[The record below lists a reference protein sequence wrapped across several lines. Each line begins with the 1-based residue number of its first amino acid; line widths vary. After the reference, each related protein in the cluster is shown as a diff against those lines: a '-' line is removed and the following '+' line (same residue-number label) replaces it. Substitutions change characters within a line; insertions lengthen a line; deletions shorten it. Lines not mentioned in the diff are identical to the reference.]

1 MPLKFKQV
9 DVFTATPFKGNP
21 VAVIFGA
28 DGLDTAQ
35 MQRIAHWTNLSETT
49 FLLKPTQAGATH
61 RVRIFTP
68 QSELAFAG
76 HPTLGTAHAAIE
88 GGVVTPKD
96 GRLVQECKMGLVG
109 LTVAGEGAQ
118 RTITLDL
125 PNTKTRVLD
134 EAEIAEMEAVLGA
147 SVEHAPAPRVIDVG
161 PKWITALMKDAEAVR
176 AVKPDLARM
185 PAFERKVGG
194 TGVVIFGRH
203 ANGGPAAVEVRA
215 FAPSDGVPEDP
226 VCGSGNGCVAV
237 FIRDAGLGD
246 SIGRSYTASQGYC
259 VGRDGR
265 IAVDIAADGGVKLGG
280 HCVTVVDGSIAA

>member
-1 MPLKFKQV
+1 MTLKFKQV

-28 DGLDTAQ
+28 DALDTAQ

-88 GGVVTPKD
+88 GGVVTPKN
-96 GRLVQECKMGLVG
+96 GKLVQECRMGLVG

-125 PNTKTRVLD
+125 PKTKTRILD
-134 EAEIAEMEAVLGA
+134 DAEIAEMEAVLGA
-147 SVEHAPAPRVIDVG
+147 PVEHAPPPRVIDVG
-161 PKWITALMKDAEAVR
+161 PKWITALMKDAAAVR

-185 PAFERKVGG
+185 PDFEKKVGG
-194 TGVVIFGRH
+194 TGIVVFGRH
-203 ANGGPAAVEVRA
+203 PNGGPAAVEVRA

-237 FIRDAGLGD
+237 FIRDSGLID
-246 SIGRSYTASQGYC
+246 AIGRRYAASQGFC

-265 IAVDIAADGGVKLGG
+265 IAVDIGTDGAVKLGG

>member
-1 MPLKFKQV
+1 MALKFKQV

-21 VAVIFGA
+21 VAVVFGA

-35 MQRIAHWTNLSETT
+35 MQRIANWTNLSETT
-49 FLLKPTQAGATH
+49 FLLKPTQTGATH
-61 RVRIFTP
+61 RVRIFTTR
-68 QSELAFAG
+68 SELPFAG

-88 GGVVTPKD
+88 GGVVTPRD
-96 GRLVQECKMGLVG
+96 GKLVQECKMGLVG
-109 LTVAGEGAQ
+109 LTIAGEGAR

-125 PNTKTRVLD
+125 PSTKSRVLD
-134 EAEIAEMEAVLGA
+134 AGEIAEMEAVIGA
-147 SVEHAPAPRVIDVG
+147 PVGHDPAPRVIDVG
-161 PKWITALMKDAEAVR
+161 PKWITALMKDAAAVR

-185 PAFERKVGG
+185 PAFEKKVGG

-203 ANGGPAAVEVRA
+203 ANGGAAAVEVRA
-215 FAPSDGVPEDP
+215 FAPSDGMPEDP

-237 FIRDAGLGD
+237 FIRDSGLID
-246 SIGRSYTASQGYC
+246 TIGRSYAASQGFC

-265 IAVDIAADGGVKLGG
+265 ISVDITAEGGVKLGG

>member
-1 MPLKFKQV
+1 MTLKFKQV

-28 DGLDTAQ
+28 DALDTAQ
-35 MQRIAHWTNLSETT
+35 MQRIANWTNLSETT

-61 RVRIFTP
+61 RMRIFTP
-68 QSELAFAG
+68 AQELAFAG

-96 GRLVQECKMGLVG
+96 GKLVQECKMGLVG
-109 LTVAGEGAQ
+109 LTVAGEGAR

-125 PNTKTRVLD
+125 PNTTTRILNDV
-134 EAEIAEMEAVLGA
+134 ETAEMEAVLGA
-147 SVEHAPAPRVIDVG
+147 PVDRSAPPRLIDVG
-161 PKWITALMKDAEAVR
+161 PRWITALMRDADAVR
-176 AVKPDLARM
+176 AVKPDLVRM
-185 PAFERKVGG
+185 PAFETKVGG

-203 ANGGPAAVEVRA
+203 PPGGPAAVEVRA
-215 FAPSDGVPEDP
+215 FAPSDGIAEDP

-246 SIGRSYTASQGYC
+246 AIGLSYTASQGFC

-265 IAVDIAADGGVKLGG
+265 ISVDIGKDGAVKLGG

>member
-1 MPLKFKQV
+1 MTLKFKQV

-68 QSELAFAG
+68 QSELPFAG

-88 GGVVTPKD
+88 GGVVTPQS
-96 GRLVQECKMGLVG
+96 GRLVQECQVGLVG

-118 RTITLDL
+118 RVITLDL
-125 PNTKTRVLD
+125 PTTKTRVLD
-134 EAEIAEMEAVLGA
+134 DGEIAGMESVLGA
-147 SVEHAPAPRVIDVG
+147 PVERSTPPRVIDVG
-161 PKWITALMKDAEAVR
+161 PKWITAQMKDAAAVR
-176 AVKPDLARM
+176 ALKPDLVRM
-185 PAFERKVGG
+185 PAFEKKVGG
-194 TGVVIFGRH
+194 TGVTVFGRYP
-203 ANGGPAAVEVRA
+203 AGGPAAVEVRS
-215 FAPSDGVPEDP
+215 FAPSDGVAEDP

-237 FIRDAGLGD
+237 FIRDSGLID
-246 SIGRSYTASQGYC
+246 AIGRRYAAAQGGC
-259 VGRDGR
+259 LGRDGR
-265 IAVDIAADGGVKLGG
+265 ISVDIGTDGAVKLGG

>member
-1 MPLKFKQV
+1 MALKFKQV

-21 VAVIFGA
+21 VAVVFGA

-35 MQRIAHWTNLSETT
+35 MQRIANWTNLSETT
-49 FLLKPTQAGATH
+49 FLLKPTLADATH
-61 RVRIFTP
+61 RVRIFTT
-68 QSELAFAG
+68 QSELPFAG

-88 GGVVTPKD
+88 GGVVTPRD
-96 GRLVQECKMGLVG
+96 GKLVQECKMGLVG
-109 LTVAGEGAQ
+109 LTIAGEGAR

-125 PNTKTRVLD
+125 PSTKSRVLD
-134 EAEIAEMEAVLGA
+134 AGEIAEMEAVIGA
-147 SVEHAPAPRVIDVG
+147 PVGHDPAPRVIDVG
-161 PKWITALMKDAEAVR
+161 PKWITALMKDAAAVR

-185 PAFERKVGG
+185 PAFEKKVGG

-203 ANGGPAAVEVRA
+203 ANGGAAAVEVRA
-215 FAPSDGVPEDP
+215 FAPSDGMPEDP

-237 FIRDAGLGD
+237 FIRDSGLID
-246 SIGRSYTASQGYC
+246 TIGRSYAASQGFC

-265 IAVDIAADGGVKLGG
+265 ISVDITAEGGVKLGG

>member
-1 MPLKFKQV
+1 MALKFKQV

-21 VAVIFGA
+21 VAVVFGA
-28 DGLDTAQ
+28 DDLDTAR

-49 FLLKPTQAGATH
+49 FLLKPTQPGATH

-88 GGVVTPKD
+88 GGVVSPKD
-96 GRLVQECKMGLVG
+96 GKLVQECRMGLVG
-109 LTVAGEGAQ
+109 LTIAGEGAQ

-125 PNTKTRVLD
+125 PKTTSRVLD
-134 EAEIAEMEAVLGA
+134 DAETTQMEAIIGA
-147 SVEHAPAPRVIDVG
+147 PVDRSTPPRVIDVG
-161 PKWITALMKDAEAVR
+161 PKWITAQMKDAAAVR
-176 AVKPDLARM
+176 AVKPDLVRM
-185 PAFERKVGG
+185 PDFEKKVGG

-203 ANGGPAAVEVRA
+203 TNIGPAAVEVRA

-237 FIRDAGLGD
+237 FIRDSGLID
-246 SIGRSYTASQGYC
+246 TIGRTYAASQGFC

-265 IAVDIAADGGVKLGG
+265 ISVDIAADGAVKLGG

>member
-1 MPLKFKQV
+1 MALKFKQV

-49 FLLKPTQAGATH
+49 FLLKPTQSGATH

-68 QSELAFAG
+68 AQELAFAG

-88 GGVVTPKD
+88 GGVVTPSAGK
-96 GRLVQECKMGLVG
+96 LVQECQMGLVG
-109 LTVAGEGAQ
+109 LTVEGEGTE

-125 PNTKTRVLD
+125 PKTKTRVLND
-134 EAEIAEMEAVLGA
+134 AETTEMEAVLGA
-147 SVEHAPAPRVIDVG
+147 PVERSTPPRVIDVG
-161 PKWITALMKDAEAVR
+161 PKWITAQMKDAAAVR
-176 AVKPDLARM
+176 ALRPDLVRM
-185 PAFERKVGG
+185 PAFEKKVGG
-194 TGVVIFGRH
+194 TGVVVFGRH
-203 ANGGPAAVEVRA
+203 AKGGPAAVEVRA
-215 FAPSDGVPEDP
+215 FAPSDGIAEDP

-237 FIRDAGLGD
+237 FIRDSGLVD
-246 SIGRSYTASQGYC
+246 AIGRNYAASQGFC

-265 IAVDIAADGGVKLGG
+265 ISVDIAADGAVKLGG

>member
-1 MPLKFKQV
+1 MALKFKQV

-21 VAVIFGA
+21 VAVVFGA
-28 DGLDTAQ
+28 DALDTAQ

-49 FLLKPTQAGATH
+49 FLLKPTQEGATH

-68 QSELAFAG
+68 QSELPFAG

-88 GGVVTPKD
+88 GGMVTPKD
-96 GRLVQECKMGLVG
+96 GKLVQECRMGLVG

-125 PNTKTRVLD
+125 PNTRTRVLD
-134 EAEIAEMEAVLGA
+134 AAEIAEMEVVLGA
-147 SVEHAPAPRVIDVG
+147 PVEHAPPPRVIDVG
-161 PKWITALMKDAEAVR
+161 PKWITALMKDAAVVR
-176 AVKPDLARM
+176 AVKPDLVRM
-185 PAFERKVGG
+185 PAFEKKVGG

-203 ANGGPAAVEVRA
+203 PNGGAAAVEVRA

-237 FIRDAGLGD
+237 FIRDSELIDA
-246 SIGRSYTASQGYC
+246 IGRRYAASQGFC

-265 IAVDIAADGGVKLGG
+265 ISVDIAADGAVKLGG

>member
-1 MPLKFKQV
+1 MALKFKQV

-21 VAVIFGA
+21 VAVVFGA
-28 DGLDTAQ
+28 DGLDGAQ

-49 FLLKPTQAGATH
+49 FLLKPTQSGATH

-96 GRLVQECKMGLVG
+96 GKLVQECKMGLVG

-134 EAEIAEMEAVLGA
+134 AAEIAEMEAVLGA
-147 SVEHAPAPRVIDVG
+147 PVEHAPAPRVIDVG
-161 PKWITALMKDAEAVR
+161 PKWITALMKDAAAVR

-185 PAFERKVGG
+185 PAFEKKVGG

-203 ANGGPAAVEVRA
+203 ANGGAAAVEVRA

-237 FIRDAGLGD
+237 FIRDSGLID
-246 SIGRSYTASQGYC
+246 TIGRTYAASQGFC

-265 IAVDIAADGGVKLGG
+265 IAVDIAADGAVKLGG